1 MNNQTTK
8 LSNRALRTMNSQQ
21 ARSEA
26 INRFMADCQEEARL
40 AKQDMRFYVSMAS
53 FFCLIAFSALAG
65 LNA

>member
-1 MNNQTTK
+1 MNKTISK
-8 LSNRALRTMNSQQ
+8 MKRIEDAKQ

-40 AKQDMRFYVSMAS
+40 AKWDMRMYTGVAT

-65 LNA
+65 LNV

>member
-1 MNNQTTK
+1 MNNQTTR
-8 LSNRALRTMNSQQ
+8 LSNKELRKKRENQ

-40 AKQDMRFYVSMAS
+40 AKWDLRMYTGVAT

-65 LNA
+65 LNV